1 MEIENPLQEL
11 RTNVRLRLGLWLIA
25 AIVGFYGILALDD
38 YRQKLMKDYQ
48 SQANHLMQL
57 QSVINETQWQA
68 RVEQIRALKVPLE
81 EKLWKATSKGLAQA
95 NLQTW
100 LDTQAKT
107 AKLEIH
113 RLTVEE
119 PIETKEKPALWQISA
134 QIDGVFVSSGF
145 ENLLLA
151 ISQHPQWVIVER
163 LDIQAPPN
171 GRFTLVVTVYFQ
183 ALSEATP

>member
-25 AIVGFYGILALDD
+25 AIVGLYGILTLDD
-38 YRQKLMKDYQ
+38 YRKKLVKDYQ
-48 SQANHLMQL
+48 GQANHLMQL
-57 QSVINETQWQA
+57 QSVINETQWGA
-68 RVEQIRALKVPLE
+68 RIEQIRALKIPLE
-81 EKLWKATSKGLAQA
+81 EKLWKTTSKGLAQA
-95 NLQTW
+95 SLQTW
-100 LDTQAKT
+100 LDMQAKT

-119 PIETKEKPALWQISA
+119 PIETKEKPVLWQVSA
-134 QIDGVFVSSGF
+134 QMEGVFVSQGL
-145 ENLLLA
+145 ETLLQTL
-151 ISQHPQWVIVER
+151 SQHPQWVIVDR

-183 ALSEATP
+183 VPVTTS

>member
-11 RTNVRLRLGLWLIA
+11 RTNLRLRLGLWLII
-25 AIVGFYGILALDD
+25 AIVGFYGILTLDD
-38 YRQKLMKDYQ
+38 YRKKLVKDYQ
-48 SQANHLMQL
+48 SQANYFLQL
-57 QSVINETQWQA
+57 QSVINETQWST

-81 EKLWKATSKGLAQA
+81 DKLWKATSKGLAQA

-100 LDTQAKT
+100 LDAQAKA

-119 PIETKEKPALWQISA
+119 PVETKEKPTLWQVSA
-134 QIDGVFVSSGF
+134 QMDGVFVSQGL
-145 ENLLLA
+145 EALLL
-151 ISQHPQWVIVER
+151 ILYQYSQWVIVER
-163 LDIQAPPN
+163 LDIQTPPN

-183 ALSEATP
+183 VPVATS

>member
-1 MEIENPLQEL
+1 MDIENPLQEL

-25 AIVGFYGILALDD
+25 AIIGLYGILTLDD
-38 YRQKLMKDYQ
+38 YRKKLIKDYQ
-48 SQANHLMQL
+48 SQSNHFMQL
-57 QSVINETQWQA
+57 QSVINETQWGA
-68 RVEQIRALKVPLE
+68 RVEQIRALKIPLE

-100 LDTQAKT
+100 LDMQAKA

-119 PIETKEKPALWQISA
+119 PIETKEKPALWQVSA
-134 QIDGVFVSSGF
+134 QMDGVFVSQGL
-145 ENLLLA
+145 ETLLQ
-151 ISQHPQWVIVER
+151 IFSQHSQWVIIDR

-183 ALSEATP
+183 VPAATS

>member
-1 MEIENPLQEL
+1 MDLENPLQEL

-25 AIVGFYGILALDD
+25 AILGLYGILIMDD
-38 YRQKLMKDYQ
+38 YRQKLITDYQ
-48 SQANHLMQL
+48 NQATRFMQL
-57 QSVINETQWQA
+57 QSVINETQWET
-68 RVEQIRALKVPLE
+68 RVEQLRALKIPLE

-100 LDTQAKT
+100 LDIQAKA
-107 AKLEIH
+107 AKLEIY

-119 PIETKEKPALWQISA
+119 PIETSEKPALWQISA
-134 QIDGVFVSSGF
+134 QMDGVFVSQGV
-145 ENLLLA
+145 ETLLQLF
-151 ISQHPQWVIVER
+151 SQHSQWVIVER

-183 ALSEATP
+183 APGATS

>member
-119 PIETKEKPALWQISA
+119 PIETKEKPVLWQISA
-134 QIDGVFVSSGF
+134 QMDGVFVSSGF